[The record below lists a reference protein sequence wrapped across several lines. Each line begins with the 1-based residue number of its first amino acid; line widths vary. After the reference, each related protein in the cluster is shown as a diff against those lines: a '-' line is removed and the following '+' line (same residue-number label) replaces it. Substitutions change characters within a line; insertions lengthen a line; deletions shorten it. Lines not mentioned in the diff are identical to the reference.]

1 MMRISCLNTPLE
13 SVPSLLRNL
22 FLKNTFLVTH
32 SNEQYVVQTDSFSA
46 KVIDLNLKIPQTK
59 ILLLD
64 ETDEKITQPK

>member
-1 MMRISCLNTPLE
+1 MCPVLYEIF
-13 SVPSLLRNL
+13 

-46 KVIDLNLKIPQTK
+46 KVIDLNLNIPQTK

-64 ETDEKITQPK
+64 ETDETITQPK